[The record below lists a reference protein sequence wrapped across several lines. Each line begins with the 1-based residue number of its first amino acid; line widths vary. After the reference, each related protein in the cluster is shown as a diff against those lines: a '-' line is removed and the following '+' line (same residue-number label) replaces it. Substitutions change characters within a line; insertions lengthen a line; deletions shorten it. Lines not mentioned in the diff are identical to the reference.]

1 MLNVELD
8 EETGIAILIPDGA
21 LSESDFMNASTLIDP
36 YIEKSGKLKGLIIWV
51 KAFPGW
57 ESFASM
63 IKHFNFVKEHHRKV
77 SHVALVTDSVLG
89 DFAEKIVEYFVA
101 AEIRHFPFNE
111 LDNAQSWI
119 VDAESNQI
127 T

>member
-21 LSESDFMNASTLIDP
+21 LSESDFMNASALIDP
-36 YIEKSGKLKGLIIWV
+36 YIEKSGKLKGLIIKV

-89 DFAEKIVEYFVA
+89 DFAEKIVEHFVA
-101 AEIRHFPFNE
+101 AEIKHFSFNE
-111 LDNAQSWI
+111 LDNAQNWI